1 MIEHEFPYE
10 CLIGGWYIEPNI
22 CDELL
27 KFYNDNKE
35 FGISAIK
42 TTHIHD
48 AKIKTGLDLFVDTHT
63 IKNHF
68 INYHNTLAECLQ
80 LYLKK
85 YNEANN
91 TEKFKIIEPFKIQY
105 YKKGQGFKVWHF
117 ENDGREHMAKRHLVF
132 MTYLNDVERGG
143 ETEWYYQKVKV
154 KPEKGLTIIW
164 SADWTFTHKGHTTID
179 EDKYIITGWF
189 ELKK

>member
-1 MIEHEFPYE
+1 MIEYKFPYE
-10 CLIGGWYIEPNI
+10 SLIGGWYINHSV

-27 KFYNDNKE
+27 KLYNDKKE
-35 FGISAIK
+35 LSVSAVK

-48 AKIKTGLDLFVDTHT
+48 PKVKTGLDLFVDTHT
-63 IKNHF
+63 IKKHF
-68 INYHNTLAECLQ
+68 KNYYDTLAECLQ

-105 YKKGQGFKVWHF
+105 YNKGQGYKVWHF

-132 MTYLNDVERGG
+132 MTYLNDLKDGG
-143 ETEWYYQKVKV
+143 TSFKYQNLTSPAK
-154 KPEKGLTIIW
+154 KGLTLIW
-164 SADWTFTHKGHTTID
+164 PAYFTHTHKGQISFD
-179 EDKYIITGWF
+179 EEKYIITGWYSF
-189 ELKK
+189 YE

>member
-1 MIEHEFPYE
+1 MIEHKFPYE
-10 CLIGGWYIEPNI
+10 SLIGGWYINHSV

-27 KFYNDNKE
+27 KLYNDKKE
-35 FGISAIK
+35 FGISATK

-48 AKIKTGLDLFVDTHT
+48 PKVKTGLDLFVDTHT
-63 IKNHF
+63 IKKHF
-68 INYHNTLAECLQ
+68 KNYYDTLAECLQ

-105 YKKGQGFKVWHF
+105 YNKGQGYKVWHF

-132 MTYLNDVERGG
+132 MTYLNDLKDGG
-143 ETEWYYQKVKV
+143 TSFKYQNLTSPAK
-154 KPEKGLTIIW
+154 KGLTLIW
-164 SADWTFTHKGHTTID
+164 PAYFTHTHKGQISFD
-179 EDKYIITGWF
+179 EEKYIITGWYSF
-189 ELKK
+189 YE